1 MLVLGALIG
10 VKGTRARAARDAIE
24 TEIVTD
30 RSYGVTGD
38 GLTNDRARL
47 QSAIDASVGKTL
59 MITGKSRIDAAGL
72 DLRSGSHVRF
82 APGASIKLLPH
93 DTPSYQIVRIWDAH
107 QILLENATLD
117 GSKEL
122 NTAKK
127 DRNANGYGMGIS
139 IAGSSNVTIASATT
153 QGCWGDG
160 LYIANSYHYDQ
171 VVSSAIRVL
180 DHHANQCRRQGASI
194 ISGKD
199 ILIERAVWENIG
211 GTSPSAGLDI
221 EPNTN
226 WDVLEN
232 IRIVSPTTR
241 NCRVGILVF
250 LKEIPGPLPKN
261 IQIDISD
268 HRDESSTDAPFS
280 VSGLNT
286 NGRVVTGHIASR
298 SPTWVDP
305 RLASV
310 ESIDYDKRGPAIIV
324 TGQRI
329 IP

>member
-1 MLVLGALIG
+1 M
-10 VKGTRARAARDAIE
+10 RASATRDAIK

-30 RSYGVTGD
+30 KSFGVAGD
-38 GLTNDRARL
+38 GRTNDRARL

-59 MITGKSRIDAAGL
+59 MITGKSRVDAAGL

-93 DTPSYQIVRIWDAH
+93 DTSSYQIVRIWDVH
-107 QILLENATLD
+107 QILLENAALD

-122 NTAKK
+122 NSAKS
-127 DRNANGYGMGIS
+127 GEWGMGIS

-160 LYIANSYHYDQ
+160 LYISNSYHIDQ
-171 VVSSAIRVL
+171 MYSSAIRVF

-221 EPNTN
+221 EPNNN

-241 NCRVGILVF
+241 NCRIGILVF
-250 LKEIPGPLPKN
+250 LKEIAGPIPKN

-268 HRDESSTDAPFS
+268 HRDEASTDAAFS

-286 NGRVVTGHIASR
+286 KGRIVTGHIASR
-298 SPTWVDP
+298 SPTWVAP

-310 ESIDYDKRGPAIIV
+310 ESVDYDKRGPAIIV